1 MYLQLSSILQNT
13 KWELM
18 HARSQLLPTPF
29 HKFVRHMRKQ
39 LSEHHVPCTLCLC
52 SISLQDAKWEFMRAN
67 NKIRFIRAV
76 ITGELQVS
84 NRKRAD
90 IEADLEAQGFDRMA
104 KSKDVSTGRGFQG
117 GVGVFWWPCIRYR
130 S

>member
-1 MYLQLSSILQNT
+1 MS
-13 KWELM
+13 
-18 HARSQLLPTPF
+18 LL
-29 HKFVRHMRKQ
+29 
-39 LSEHHVPCTLCLC
+39 
-52 SISLQDAKWEFMRAN
+52 SLQDAKWEFMRAN

-104 KSKDVSTGRGFQG
+104 KSKDVSVCG
-117 GVGVFWWPCIRYR
+117 GGWQ
-130 S
+130 